1 LIARLRGR
9 EAFRRLRRRGV
20 RYRVEPLW
28 CSFVHDP
35 DVTPPRVGFAIGRRV
50 GTAVQRNR
58 LRRRLRALLREQPIP
73 PGLLLIGAE
82 APTVELTFDELR
94 CTLRGLLRR
103 LPAVP

>member
-35 DVTPPRVGFAIGRRV
+35 DLNPPRVGFAIGRPV

-58 LRRRLRALLREQPIP
+58 IRRRLRALLRELPVP
-73 PGLLLIGAE
+73 PGLLLIGVE
-82 APTVELTFDELR
+82 IRTVELTFDELR
-94 CTLRGLLRR
+94 TTLERLLRR
-103 LPAVP
+103 LPVAT